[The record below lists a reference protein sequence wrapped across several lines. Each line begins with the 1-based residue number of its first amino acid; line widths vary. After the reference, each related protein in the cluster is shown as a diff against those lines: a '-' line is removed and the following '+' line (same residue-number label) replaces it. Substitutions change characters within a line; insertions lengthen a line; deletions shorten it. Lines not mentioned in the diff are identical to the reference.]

1 MIRKSGYFILIAL
14 LFGVVDMQAQLK
26 GNNVPTAEELLNNTA
41 QGREFWIAYPPNEQD
56 GVAIQ
61 TRAIEIYV
69 TSSVDTEVTLEMPGL
84 GIGPITK
91 PVRAL
96 DITTFSDGS
105 GELSWA
111 MEIRE
116 GEQITEKGILITS
129 PDAISVYV
137 MTAKQFSSE
146 GYLAL
151 PVNTWDRRYMHVGYY
166 DYPEPQF
173 NLYRGGGFVIVA
185 SEDET
190 QVVFRLS
197 GTTGGGTTRGG
208 ASIGKPFSVSLNRG
222 QTYMVRGSGLDAAF
236 DMTGTSITATKPIGV
251 ISFHER
257 TIIPAAAG
265 GVPPIS
271 RDNLIAMIPPR
282 TTWGKRYISL
292 ELKREDRGDYF
303 RILASEPNT
312 AYEVR
317 YYDKSNDKALLGV
330 KNGTLSKAGD
340 WAEFEEVNPAVGGG
354 ASSIRGT
361 AIWEAD
367 KPIFVMQYSYSAV
380 WDAAEEFDPF
390 MVQVVPQEQF
400 IPATVFQ
407 TPARAEFNTNWF
419 NIIAEGD
426 PNDPSQENLRSIFLD
441 GSSIVSKDPL
451 FLVNQIPETNLYWAR
466 INLQPG
472 AHRLTSNGKT
482 KFGGYIYGFSQFE
495 SYGWPAAMALNQ
507 LDKLDTVPPPLEIV
521 EDCGQYCI
529 TATELVNGDAKD
541 DPRQEDTGI
550 SAITM
555 IKGEDPDNP
564 VSYNYELE
572 LKTAPVIKPDPMI
585 TRFEFCFNVID
596 PTKDAKAIFVVL
608 DRAGNSTIDSVSYTA
623 DLVEMVPDPVQF
635 GNVLLGESGTQQAI
649 LRNPT
654 TKILEV
660 RKVELE
666 RGDLFTIVGPQR
678 VLDATEAAPLMMDPG
693 EEITVELM
701 YTPDTETTDLEDP
714 EAVDRDFV
722 KAETECLE
730 FPLAELI
737 GRGVTPAI
745 WVADW
750 NVGIQP
756 INKEVCEDRVGNTD
770 LLVKNI
776 GTADL
781 VIETITLF
789 SASSGDLTNGPF
801 RWNPGPTPALTVTI
815 PPGGEERFERICFQS
830 PTSGDYVFEVD
841 FNSNA
846 KEEYAR
852 EYKPRSVWRGSTIES
867 SPFVGNYDFGQVRV
881 GATVETP
888 GETVVQFI
896 NFGQNPVRFRAP
908 NTNWQGQPEGQWTF
922 GPYTITAIYNLG
934 NPGVDLRADNNL
946 YTLNRTDPDAD
957 PSTWDPANIF
967 EARIS
972 YTPTAEGVITE
983 TIVPPFFS
991 DQAGTQRIDRAGY
1004 AGTGE
1009 VTGEGI
1015 IPKIIADG
1023 YDFAQIMCNT
1033 ESEERGFVT
1042 ITSDPNAS
1050 EPLTIYSLEFENQG
1064 ANPNYSWEP
1073 AAGVTIAGNLL
1084 TFDTPRLLP
1093 IGQSIEVDVAFAAN
1107 GGPDNVDVTI
1117 SHDAHE
1123 NDPALVDPATTVVQI
1138 TGSCD
1143 TPGGMTV
1150 TNLDFGDRLLCATP
1164 TLTITATTD
1173 NPSGATITGMYLEN
1187 NSSEFVIV
1195 TPTPIQV
1202 PGNGSVDIEIQ
1213 FTPSGVGTFTDVVIL
1228 EHSLGAD
1235 LRSVIEGE
1243 AHTVTVNFDL
1253 EDDPTLLTPG
1263 QETELDLT
1271 INNTN
1276 TAYNDTQESGIV
1288 GVIVTLNYDLG
1299 AARMT
1304 EVRPVA
1310 GANLIGNIEHSR
1322 IDGYTT
1328 FTLRFDAP
1336 VSAEGVLARLN
1347 FQLYLHDETSLP
1359 IDLSVEILE
1368 ESRRVCVLDEEDP
1381 GSLQINPICLNDGRF
1396 ITLSGTTFGL
1406 RNVAPNPVNGST
1418 TIAYSVG
1425 FRAYTNVVL
1434 YNSMGEV
1441 VKVLVD
1447 QPMDAGVYEIELDA
1461 SELPAG
1467 VYTYSMTAGPYQQAH
1482 SMVVT
1487 K

>member
-1 MIRKSGYFILIAL
+1 MKRTIGYVVLAFL
-14 LFGVVDMQAQLK
+14 LVCTGDLYSQLK
-26 GNNVPTAEELLNNTA
+26 GNRAPTAEELLNNSA
-41 QGREFWIAYPPNEQD
+41 QGREFWIAMPPNEAD
-56 GVAIQ
+56 DAAIQ
-61 TRAIEIYV
+61 TRALEIYV
-69 TSSVDTEVTLEMPGL
+69 TASVNTEVTLEMPGL

-91 PVRAL
+91 PVTAL
-96 DITTFSDGS
+96 DITTFSDLT

-111 MEIRE
+111 MEVRE
-116 GEQITEKGILITS
+116 SEIVTDKGILLTS
-129 PDAISVYV
+129 DDAISVYV

-151 PVNTWDRRYMHVGYY
+151 PTNVWDRQYMHCSYY
-166 DYPEPQF
+166 DYPETSRF
-173 NLYRGGGFVIVA
+173 RGGGFVIVA
-185 SEDET
+185 KEDET
-190 QVVFRLS
+190 QVVFRLDGS
-197 GTTGGGTTRGG
+197 SAGGTTKGG
-208 ASIGKPFSVSLNRG
+208 KSIGQPYSVSLNKG
-222 QTYMVRGSGLDAAF
+222 QTYMVRGTGIDRAF
-236 DMTGTSITATKPIGV
+236 DMTGTKITATKPIGL
-251 ISFHER
+251 IAFHQR
-257 TIIPAAAG
+257 TIIPTAIG
-265 GVPPIS
+265 QTS
-271 RDNLIAMIPPR
+271 RDVLAAMIPPLA
-282 TTWGKRYISL
+282 TWGKRYISL
-292 ELKREDRGDYF
+292 ELKRENRGDYF
-303 RILASEPNT
+303 RILASQPNT
-312 AYEVR
+312 KYEVR
-317 YYDKSNDKALLGV
+317 YYDKENDKELLGI
-330 KNGTLSKAGD
+330 KNGTLSDAGD
-340 WAEFEEVNPAVGGG
+340 WAEFEEVNPQQGG
-354 ASSIRGT
+354 AVSIRGT

-367 KPIFVMQYSYSAV
+367 KPVFVMQYSYSAV
-380 WDAAEEFDPF
+380 WDNAQEFDPF
-390 MVQVVPQEQF
+390 MVQVVPQEQY

-407 TPARAEFNTNWF
+407 TPSNAEFTTNWF

-426 PNDPSQENLRSIFLD
+426 PNDPSQENLRSIILD
-441 GSSIVSKDPL
+441 GEFVVKKDPL

-472 AHRLTSNGKT
+472 AHRISSNGKT
-482 KFGGYIYGFSQFE
+482 KFGGYIYGFSRWE
-495 SYGWPAAMALNQ
+495 SYGWPAAMALNK
-507 LDKLDTVPPPLEIV
+507 LDKLDTVPPPLEVV

-529 TATELVNGDAKD
+529 TATELVNGDSKD

-555 IKGEDPDNP
+555 IEGEDPDNP
-564 VSYNYELE
+564 ISYNYELE

-596 PTKDAKAIFVVL
+596 PTKDAKAVFTVL
-608 DRAGNSTIDSVSYTA
+608 DRAGNVTIDSVFYTA

-635 GNVLLGESGTQQAI
+635 GNILLGESGTQQAI

-678 VLDATEAAPLMMDPG
+678 VLDASEEAPLLMEPS

-737 GRGVTPAI
+737 GRGVTPSI
-745 WVADW
+745 WVADY
-750 NVGIQP
+750 NVGVQP
-756 INKEVCEDRVGNTD
+756 INKRVCKSQSNATGV
-770 LLVKNI
+770 LVRNI

-781 VIETITLF
+781 TIETITLF
-789 SASSGDLTNGPF
+789 SASSGDLTAGPF
-801 RWNPGPTPALTVTI
+801 VWDGGNPNPMPQVTI
-815 PPGGEERFERICFQS
+815 KPGEEQVFTTICFES
-830 PTSGDYVFEVD
+830 AVSGDYVFEVD

-852 EYKPRSVWRGSTIES
+852 EYKPRSNWRGSTIES
-867 SPFVGNYDFGQVRV
+867 APFVGNYDFGQVRV

-888 GETVVQFI
+888 GQTVVQFI
-896 NFGQNPVRFRAP
+896 NFGENEVFFKAP
-908 NTNWQGQPEGQWTF
+908 SLNWQGQPEGQWTS
-922 GPYTITAIYNLG
+922 GPYTITSIYFVG
-934 NPGVDLRADNNL
+934 EGRDLRDDNNS
-946 YTLNRTDPDAD
+946 YSIGSTDPDAD
-957 PSTWDPANIF
+957 PSTWDPANIV

-983 TIVPPFFS
+983 TIIPPFFV
-991 DQAGTQRIDRAGY
+991 DRAATQRIDRAGY

-1073 AAGVTIAGNLL
+1073 AAGVMIAGNML
-1084 TFDTPRLLP
+1084 TFDTPRMLP
-1093 IGQSIEVDVAFAAN
+1093 IGQSMEVDVAFAAN
-1107 GGPDNVDVTI
+1107 GGPDNVNVTI

-1164 TLTITATTD
+1164 TLTITASTD
-1173 NPSGATITGMYLEN
+1173 NPSGATIENMYLEN
-1187 NSSEFVIV
+1187 NSGEFVIV

-1202 PGNGSVDIEIQ
+1202 PGNGSVEIEIQ

-1253 EDDPTLLTPG
+1253 EDDRTPLTPG
-1263 QETELDLT
+1263 LSTDLDLT
-1271 INNTN
+1271 INNTD
-1276 TAYNDTQESGIV
+1276 TDYNDTQECGIV
-1288 GVIVTLNYDLG
+1288 GAIVTLNYDLG
-1299 AARMT
+1299 AARLK

-1310 GANLIGNIEHSR
+1310 GANLIGDIEHSR
-1322 IDGYTT
+1322 VDGYSK

-1336 VSAEGVLARLN
+1336 VSAEGLLAQLN
-1347 FQLYLHDETSLP
+1347 FQLYLHDETTLP
-1359 IDLSVEILE
+1359 IGLSVEILE

-1381 GSLQINPICLNDGRF
+1381 GSLSINPICLNDGRF

-1467 VYTYSMTAGPYQQAH
+1467 VYTYTMTAGPYQQAH